1 MKVSRAQVA
10 ENHARI
16 VAAAARLFRER
27 GIGGVNVAEIMD
39 AAGLTHGAFYGY
51 FESKDALVAEAVAD
65 ALGTAEN
72 VAEVG
77 RSQYVKN
84 YLSPRHRDHAGTGCA
99 VAALASEAVRQPDAV
114 REAFTRGLQT
124 QLDRLGRTGGGSE
137 DQRRRT
143 AIADWSTMV
152 GALILSRVVTDPDLS
167 AEILKAT
174 RETLTP
180 EG

>member
-10 ENHARI
+10 ENRKRI

-51 FESKDALVAEAVAD
+51 FESKDALVAEAVSEMLAGMQKVTD
-65 ALGTAEN
+65 
-72 VAEVG
+72 VG
-77 RSQYVKN
+77 RAQYLKT
-84 YLSPRHRDHAGTGCA
+84 YLSAQHRDHPGQGCA
-99 VAALASEAVRQPDAV
+99 MAVLASEAARQGGAV
-114 REAFTRGLQT
+114 RDVFTRGLKE
-124 QLDRLGRTGGGSE
+124 QLERLGRTGGGRE

-143 AIADWSTMV
+143 AITDWSAMV
-152 GALILSRVVTDPDLS
+152 GAVMLSRLVTDPELS
-167 AEILKAT
+167 DEILKAA
-174 RETLTP
+174 RETLAP